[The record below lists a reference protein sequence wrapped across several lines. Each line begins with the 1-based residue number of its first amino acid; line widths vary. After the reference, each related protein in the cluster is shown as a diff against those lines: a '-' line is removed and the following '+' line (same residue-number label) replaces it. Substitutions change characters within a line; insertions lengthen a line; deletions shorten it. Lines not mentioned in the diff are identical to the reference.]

1 MINKRNLFM
10 FDMDG
15 TLTKARNSITQDMV
29 NALKNLKS
37 VADIAIISGSD
48 LDYIKE
54 QCQLLFENIDDIIL
68 LPCNG
73 TKYYLYKDK
82 KFNLKKNVNMKSYMG
97 DKKYRSII
105 NALLKYQ
112 IDLMSN
118 YEYSDKLSYTGTFI
132 DYRESMINWCPIG
145 RKSNS
150 FERSLFEDL
159 DATHSIRTKFLKIMG
174 KNPVF
179 SGLSIKYGGNTSF
192 DIYPVGWDKS
202 YPLENMLLD
211 DYLEYYFIGDR
222 CEEGGNDFEIFSHP
236 KVKGYKTSG
245 PLTTIDLINK
255 LLLGI

>member
-1 MINKRNLFM
+1 MISQKNLFM

-15 TLTKARNSITQDMV
+15 TLTKARNSIAKDMV
-29 NALKNLKS
+29 DTLKNLKS
-37 VADIAIISGSD
+37 IADIAIISGSD

-54 QCQLLFENIDDIIL
+54 QCQLLFDDVDEIIL

-73 TKYYLYKDK
+73 TKYYVYKDK

-97 DKKYRSII
+97 DKKYKSII

-150 FERSLFEDL
+150 FERSLFEDS
-159 DATHSIRTKFLKIMG
+159 DATHSIRLKFLKIMG
-174 KNPVF
+174 KNPTF

-202 YPLENMLLD
+202 YPIENMIIDEYLD
-211 DYLEYYFIGDR
+211 YYFIGDR
-222 CEEGGNDFEIFSHP
+222 CEEGGNDFELFNHP
-236 KVKGYKTSG
+236 KIKGFKTTG
-245 PLTTIDLINK
+245 PIETIKLINQ
-255 LLLGI
+255 LSLGI